1 MGSTTVET
9 PSSDPTLSQDPE
21 PHAPDGVHG
30 LHDKAGL
37 MRWRPL
43 AAIYRPGA
51 DVTSLHASPHAPDS
65 LHGLDDGG
73 ADAVAPLGG
82 DPIPYP
88 TLSLNP
94 KPHAPDGVHGLHD
107 SGADAVAPLGG
118 DPQAQRDAG
127 QHARQVQ
134 QLVGDGVRA
143 VRRQHR
149 QRDLRMSSREW
160 AVPSVIGGRP
170 VEMVC
175 SAMPPP
181 EPCSPSESSVDVLRR
196 PSSGCSQRAA
206 VATHKDLCECIDVR
220 LLWNCA
226 ATAAAEHAELMLTVG
241 LCNP

>member
-65 LHGLDDGG
+65 LHGLDDG
-73 ADAVAPLGG
+73 
-82 DPIPYP
+82 
-88 TLSLNP
+88 
-94 KPHAPDGVHGLHD
+94 
-107 SGADAVAPLGG
+107 GADAVAPLGG